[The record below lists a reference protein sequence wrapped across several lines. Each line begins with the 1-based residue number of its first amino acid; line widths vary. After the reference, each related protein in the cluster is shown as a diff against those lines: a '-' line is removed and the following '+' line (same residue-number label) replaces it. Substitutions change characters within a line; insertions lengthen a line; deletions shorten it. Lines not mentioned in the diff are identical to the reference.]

1 MTILFY
7 GVNIVNMY
15 TNLLNQYSYN
25 FYEDTCKLLKN
36 NGFYPNRILDIG
48 ANACET
54 SDVMRQFWPTSDML
68 LIEGNSDCEPLFKM
82 KKYNYQIK
90 LLGKENNITPF
101 YKTKWSPICSGNS
114 IYKEKSDVYD
124 GDMLV
129 IETLPVYKLDDVVIG
144 TYDLIKIDT
153 QGSELDIIQGGINTF
168 SKAKVVICEVALMDV
183 NIGGCKK
190 EDVMNVLTK
199 ELKFDYI
206 RVIENI
212 LSVDNKQINY
222 ENLLFIKP

>member
-1 MTILFY
+1 MKINELD
-7 GVNIVNMY
+7 NY
-15 TNLLNQYSYN
+15 TYD

-36 NGFYPNRILDIG
+36 SGFYPKRILDIG

-54 SDVMRQFWPTSDML
+54 ADVMRQFWPASDML
-68 LIEGNSDCEPLFKM
+68 LIEGNRECEPLFKL
-82 KKYNYQIK
+82 KKYNYHIK
-90 LLGKENNITPF
+90 LLGKENGTTTF

-114 IYKEKSDVYD
+114 IYRENSNVYD

-129 IETLPVYKLDDVVIG
+129 TETLPIYKLDDIVVG

-153 QGSELDIIQGGINTF
+153 QGSELDIIRGGMNTF
-168 SKAKVVICEVALMDV
+168 GNAKVVICEVALV
-183 NIGGCKK
+183 ENNVGGCKK

-199 ELKFDYI
+199 ELKYDYI
-206 RVIENI
+206 RVIESV
-212 LSVDNKQINY
+212 LSSDSQRIDY

>member
-1 MTILFY
+1 MKGILTRNEDGIWMVKWSDLHSFGHGTHWMFTELSSDSNSIKY
-7 GVNIVNMY
+7 IKD
-15 TNLLNQYSYN
+15 NLIMVKPLEEGLEVE
-25 FYEDTCKLLKN
+25 FEMV
-36 NGFYPNRILDIG
+36 
-48 ANACET
+48 T
-54 SDVMRQFWPTSDML
+54 SGYD
-68 LIEGNSDCEPLFKM
+68 
-82 KKYNYQIK
+82 
-90 LLGKENNITPF
+90 ENNFTPF